1 MFFTTTDPRMMLQR
15 RLDADAK
22 RSGCCR
28 PRSDEEA
35 SQASHCCAETEEAT
49 VVQRP
54 LLGKRQPKDGSGNNA
69 LRNRPAPDA

>member
-22 RSGCCR
+22 RSNCCR

-35 SQASHCCAETEEAT
+35 AEATACCAESEDAA
-49 VVQRP
+49 VAQRP
-54 LLGKRQPKDGSGNNA
+54 LFAKRQPKDSSGGSVPQV
-69 LRNRPAPDA
+69 RPPTDE

>member
-28 PRSDEEA
+28 ARSDDEA
-35 SQASHCCAETEEAT
+35 AAASACPVESEEAT
-49 VVQRP
+49 VAQRP
-54 LLGKRQPKDGSGNNA
+54 LFGKRQPKDGSAGNT
-69 LRNRPAPDA
+69 LRVRSSSDG